1 MDFLNLTNIIL
12 KQATKQLILT
22 DKILNALPLKRRMR
36 EKKSTITVSIQI
48 GSKLY
53 I

>member
-1 MDFLNLTNIIL
+1 MGLLNLTNIIL

-22 DKILNALPLKRRMR
+22 DKILNAFPLKIMR

-48 GSKLY
+48 GSKHY